1 MAGILENIRVLDFGR
16 YIAGPFCGALLGDL
30 GADVIRMEK
39 VDGSEDRFTTPVNA
53 EGIGAGFLQLNRN
66 KRGMTLN
73 PRKPQGSEVLG
84 RLVATA
90 DVVLANLPPDRLASM
105 GLDYLSLMAI
115 KPDIILTTSTA
126 FGSKG
131 PYGKRVG
138 FDGVAQAM
146 SGNMHLTGEADAP
159 SKNYY
164 PYVDYCTGALNT
176 VGTLA
181 AIIHRMNTGEGQ
193 HVEGALL
200 ASAITIAGG
209 SLIEQA
215 LTGINRTATG
225 NRGQTSGPSDAF
237 PTQDGWLL
245 VQVVGNPLFERW
257 ANLMGDDHWLTDERF
272 ASDEARGIHGALI
285 SERMKAWTS
294 ERTTAEAVAE
304 LEEARIPC
312 GEILT
317 PAEAIENEQVVAMGF
332 FEQGT
337 YPDVQGSYPLTRLP
351 FDMSKT
357 PGKVRL
363 RPPTLGEHTH
373 AILMDLGYSSEEI
386 DELKRARVV

>member
-1 MAGILENIRVLDFGR
+1 
-16 YIAGPFCGALLGDL
+16 AL
-30 GADVIRMEK
+30 
-39 VDGSEDRFTTPVNA
+39 T
-53 EGIGAGFLQLNRN
+53 
-66 KRGMTLN
+66 
-73 PRKPQGSEVLG
+73 
-84 RLVATA
+84 
-90 DVVLANLPPDRLASM
+90 
-105 GLDYLSLMAI
+105 AI

-159 SKNYY
+159 AKNYY

-200 ASAITIAGG
+200 ASAITIAGAG
-209 SLIEQA
+209 LIEQA
-215 LTGINRTATG
+215 LTGVNRTATG

-237 PTQDGWLL
+237 PTRDGWIM

-257 ANLMGDDHWLTDERF
+257 ANLMGDDHWLTDSRF
-272 ASDEARGIHGALI
+272 ISDEARGIHGDLI
-285 SERMKAWTS
+285 SKRMTAWTVQ
-294 ERTTAEAVAE
+294 RTTAQAVAL

-312 GEILT
+312 GEVLT
-317 PAEAIENEQVVAMGF
+317 PAEALDNEQVRAMGF
-332 FEQGT
+332 LEPGT
-337 YPDVQGSYPLTRLP
+337 YPGLEGNYPLTRLP
-351 FDMSKT
+351 LEMSRT
-357 PGKVRL
+357 PGKVGQ
-363 RPPTLGEHTH
+363 RPPTLSEHTRE
-373 AILMDLGYSSEEI
+373 ILMDLGYSVDEI